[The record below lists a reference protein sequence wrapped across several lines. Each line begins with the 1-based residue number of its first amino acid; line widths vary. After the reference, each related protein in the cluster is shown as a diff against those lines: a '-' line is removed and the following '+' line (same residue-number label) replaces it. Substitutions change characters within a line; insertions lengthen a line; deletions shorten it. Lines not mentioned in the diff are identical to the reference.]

1 MTATPEWGARAVPRL
16 RIEVVAA
23 YQETAARLSGLVG
36 RAQRV
41 GQAQEVRASVT
52 YNLDSADLLQDADL
66 MWVTRDMAQLVMDA
80 ATDIPDFTP
89 ASLPS
94 DNVLVLFGSAL
105 PQLATPPLHLQGG
118 VEWRGSI
125 PVWGVWWHP
134 ATADSTRL
142 TIDIITRRSDLPGS
156 MMGKSEL
163 QPCFALTV
171 DARQGVAFEDV
182 DQVTFQDT
190 GEPMSKEV
198 LGVLSMLSALSHLSD
213 MPTLARREA
222 LDART
227 GKAPRPGRTRSGD
240 LVTMVDLRPMRE
252 EHVTLDP
259 ASGRVYNSR
268 WRVRGHWARQ
278 PYGPGQSLRKTIY
291 REPYI
296 KGPAGA
302 PLLVSDTVMVWR
314 R

>member
-1 MTATPEWGARAVPRL
+1 MTQPEWSARAVPRQRAEL
-16 RIEVVAA
+16 VDAYLAA
-23 YQETAARLSGLVG
+23 ATRLSGLAD
-36 RAQRV
+36 RAARV
-41 GQAQEVRASVT
+41 GQSVDGAVRYHV
-52 YNLDSADLLQDADL
+52 DSADLLRDADL
-66 MWVTRDMAQLVMDA
+66 LWVTRDMAQLVMDA
-80 ATDIPDFTP
+80 ATDTPDFTP

-94 DNVLVLFGSAL
+94 DNMLVLFGTPL
-105 PQLATPPLHLQGG
+105 PPLATPPLHLQGG
-118 VEWRGSI
+118 VAWRGSI
-125 PVWGVWWHP
+125 PVWGVGWHP
-134 ATADSTRL
+134 SITDPTRL
-142 TIDIITRRSDLPGS
+142 TIDILTRRSDLPGG
-156 MMGKSEL
+156 MVGEGEL
-163 QPCFALTV
+163 QPCFELTV

-182 DQVTFQDT
+182 DHVTFQDT

-198 LGVLSMLSALSHLSD
+198 LGVLSMLSALSHLGD

-227 GKAPRPGRTRSGD
+227 GKAPRPGRTRPGD
-240 LVTMVDLRPMRE
+240 LITMVDLRPMRE
-252 EHVTLDP
+252 EHVTRDP
-259 ASGRVYNSR
+259 ASGRVYHSR